1 MDDTPNLANDWQD
14 RLESARS
21 VADVVDACNAFISRF
36 TPAELNE
43 LPPGCR
49 PPERLDSVAIS
60 DYAVELVRAELVP
73 GSGISNPL
81 LRTFALFFGD
91 ASSCVARIAMARG
104 RQDGW
109 AYVAWRR

>member
-49 PPERLDSVAIS
+49 PP
-60 DYAVELVRAELVP
+60 RA
-73 GSGISNPL
+73 
-81 LRTFALFFGD
+81 
-91 ASSCVARIAMARG
+91 AR
-104 RQDGW
+104 
-109 AYVAWRR
+109 